1 MTQIGHQAGAPRGPQ
16 RGEEG
21 FTLIEVIVAG
31 MVILIVMLSVGAV
44 LIGSLGDVAYA
55 RQSQGAD
62 HLMDQ
67 ALEQIRALP
76 FTTLEAGLY
85 NADPTVT
92 SDPAISGGSYQG
104 RTLLMSTSQPP
115 APLYPHQTTVRQ
127 SSPSTGTYTIDVY
140 PTAYTGAGA
149 GIVQVS
155 VVVSWNRAARPG
167 RQNYVTG
174 QTLVYSPSAGC
185 LAPTDHPF
193 AAPCQPFL
201 YANPVTGS
209 GGITVTPDTVSG
221 GLSSVLK
228 SAQLVAP
235 SASVDLQSEQIAS
248 VSSSATSPGYLIDT
262 GSGPVAYGGGAV
274 NSYADNQPGGS
285 TSTYTSNSGPG
296 ATTGSQAV
304 NAPNGTSLTLSGT
317 GAVNATTAVAASAA
331 SATQPCSDLGGTPD
345 TTGLAC
351 GSAQSATASG
361 SPLTATATVPVGGSP
376 LALTLASL
384 TDSVAAFAGRAVTT
398 GATFC
403 TATSGDGCV
412 RAATQRSAFSLGLG
426 GIPASLSG
434 SLPGWTGNFLQIS
447 AADATTAES
456 GISPAAPTAGPSPTV
471 SVYSSAAGGYVT
483 PTPGTLPAPL
493 TVSGTVNGQAVVVSM
508 TLQDLTVG
516 AASTTSTGCSSTCEK
531 ATVTSPVVADLDY
544 TVTVAG
550 SEVFGTVL
558 HVDLGAET
566 SATSYKAAPVAG

>member
-1 MTQIGHQAGAPRGPQ
+1 MTPVAAHRPRRPS
-16 RGEEG
+16 RRVEEG
-21 FTLIEVIVAG
+21 FTLIEVMVAG
-31 MVILIVMLSVGAV
+31 MVILIVMLSVGVV
-44 LIGSLGDVAYA
+44 LIGSLGNVAYA

-76 FTTLEAGLY
+76 FTTLQAGLY
-85 NADPTVT
+85 NGDSTVT

-104 RTLLMSTSQPP
+104 RTVLMSTSQPP
-115 APLYPHQTTVRQ
+115 PPLFPHQTTVRQ
-127 SSPSTGTYTIDVY
+127 SSPSAGTYTIDVY

-167 RQNYVTG
+167 RQNFVTG

-209 GGITVTPDTVSG
+209 GGITLTPDTISG
-221 GLSSVLK
+221 GLSGVLK

-248 VSSSATSPGYLIDT
+248 VSSSATAPGYLIDT

-274 NSYADNQPGGS
+274 NSYADNDPGTS
-285 TSTYTSNSGPG
+285 SSTYTSNSGPG
-296 ATTGSQAV
+296 ATTGSQSV

-331 SATQPCSDLGGTPD
+331 STTQPCSDLGGTPD

-361 SPLTATATVPVGGSP
+361 APLTASATVPAAGSSFG
-376 LALTLASL
+376 LASL
-384 TDSVAAFAGRAVTT
+384 ADSVGAFAGRAVTT

-403 TATSGDGCV
+403 TATTGDGCV
-412 RAATQRSAFSLGLG
+412 RAATQRSAFTLNVGGLPSG
-426 GIPASLSG
+426 LSA
-434 SLPGWTGNFLQIS
+434 SLPGWAGAYLQVT
-447 AADATTAES
+447 AADATSAES
-456 GISPAAPTAGPSPTV
+456 GINPAAPTATPSPTV
-471 SVYSSAAGGYVT
+471 RVYSSAAGGYLT

-493 TVSGTVNGQAVVVSM
+493 SVTGTLNGQTVGVSM

-516 AASTTSTGCSSTCEK
+516 AASTTSSSCSSTCEQ
-531 ATVTSPVVADLDY
+531 ATVTSPIIADLDY
-544 TVTVAG
+544 TITVGG